1 MKAKHLAIL
10 TFFASLGFFIAGLT
24 NPIMG
29 SKLFLAINR
38 PDVYLWTSV
47 KGFFQDGEWFI
58 ASLLFLFTFLL
69 PIVKYLFLGSRLLL
83 KKHNERIHYWLEIVN
98 KWAMLDV
105 FVLAVV
111 IVNLK
116 FESLIIVTEIRSG
129 TTFFII
135 SILLLMTTSFLLSR
149 MQKTT

>member
-1 MKAKHLAIL
+1 MKTRQLALGTYLLSI
-10 TFFASLGFFIAGLT
+10 GFFIAGIS

-29 SKLFLAINR
+29 SRLFLAIDR
-38 PDVYLWTSV
+38 PDVYLWSSIRD
-47 KGFFQDGEWFI
+47 FFSDGEWFI
-58 ASLLFLFTFLL
+58 ALLLLIFTFAL
-69 PIVKYLFLGSRLLL
+69 PIVKYLFLGASLIGNR
-83 KKHNERIHYWLEIVN
+83 HNERVHKTLEIVN

-116 FESLIIVTEIRSG
+116 FESLIIVTEIREG

-135 SILLLMTTSFLLSR
+135 SILLLMTVSYLLSKSP
-149 MQKTT
+149 KTA